1 MTTFGF
7 SAFLKMLSL
16 PVRPQRTEMRNRLL
30 PSVGQGY
37 DFHRQFRLL
46 ARRHLSGGEPL
57 ADLLAETERYG
68 NAAEGRA
75 ARDALRFLESWRERT
90 PGRLM
95 AFEPRTW
102 ESPNSIFKVSFTPD
116 FGIELGGIP
125 TAVHIW
131 KTQKPPLDARMTYTA
146 LSLFSDQYAATAG
159 QPSDLAVLSVLDG
172 RLYRLSDV
180 PDQTVLSASVVA
192 FLENLMG
199 ETQEDIDRR
208 PPPPQPGGDRPGQ
221 GA

>member
-1 MTTFGF
+1 VTTFGF

-16 PVRPQRTEMRNRLL
+16 PVRPQRTEMRKRLL
-30 PSVGQGY
+30 PSVGRGY

-46 ARRHLSGGEPL
+46 AHRYLSGGEPL
-57 ADLLAETERYG
+57 ADLLAETESYG

-75 ARDALRFLESWRERT
+75 ARDALQFLEGWREQT

-102 ESPNSIFKVSFTPD
+102 ESPNSVFKVSFTPD
-116 FGIELGGIP
+116 FGIELGGVP

-131 KTQKPPLDARMTYTA
+131 KTQKPLLDARMIYAA
-146 LSLFSDQYAATAG
+146 LSLFPDQYGTAAG
-159 QPSDLAVLSVLDG
+159 QPRDFAVLSVLDG

-180 PDQTVLSASVVA
+180 PDQSLLSAGVVA
-192 FLENLMG
+192 FLESLMA
-199 ETQEDIDRR
+199 EIQDEIDRR
-208 PPPPQPGGDRPGQ
+208 PPPPPPGGDQPGR